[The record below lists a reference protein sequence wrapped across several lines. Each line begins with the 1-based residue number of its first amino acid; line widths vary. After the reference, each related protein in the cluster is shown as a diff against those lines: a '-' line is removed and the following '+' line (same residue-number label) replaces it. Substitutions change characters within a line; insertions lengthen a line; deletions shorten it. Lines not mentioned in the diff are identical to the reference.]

1 MSLEESPKFCDVFK
15 EVYTILSNS
24 DEKIVKKIP
33 DNIFLSIVTYASKS
47 DLEPEIDMNK
57 ELDEQDIS
65 EESKSILSI
74 IWYEF
79 ACDEEEK
86 FEIAQK
92 WARKE

>member
-47 DLEPEIDMNK
+47 DLEPE
-57 ELDEQDIS
+57 LDEQDIS